1 MKLYTPIEWP
11 DVQEL
16 MVYPEFN
23 ENAYLI
29 DDENGIKE
37 FGSSAYFVNVQW
49 LTKIDPYYGLS
60 TEELKELVDSWEAD
74 SRKDEFDYDLPF

>member
-16 MVYPEFN
+16 MVHRGFD

-29 DDENGIKE
+29 DDENGIKQ
-37 FGSSAYFVNVQW
+37 FGSSAYFVNVEW
-49 LTKIDPYYGLS
+49 LNKVEPYYGMS
-60 TEELKELVDSWEAD
+60 YEELKDMVESWEAD
-74 SRKDEFDYDLPF
+74 SQKDEVDYDLPF